1 MGVRPED
8 LTLVNAAA
16 ADPGHWRVLGRIGV
30 VEPLG
35 SETLVSVDIEGH
47 ELTGIAKGRAEPAV
61 GSVAQFAFNIEN
73 LHLFDHR
80 SGAAIR

>member
-1 MGVRPED
+1 MTTGI
-8 LTLVNAAA
+8 TLCI
-16 ADPGHWRVLGRIGV
+16 RIRIEKDEPSCLSV

-47 ELTGIAKGRAEPAV
+47 ELTGIAKGRAEPAA

-73 LHLFDHR
+73 LHLFDQE